1 MLMFACH
8 LKNYQG
14 TLSLY
19 CSTLAAATLHL
30 CRSKCFLAE
39 ISARQ
44 TNFWPRLKCQ
54 LESYKK

>member
-19 CSTLAAATLHL
+19 CSTLAAATPHL
-30 CRSKCFLAE
+30 CRFKMLFS
-39 ISARQ
+39 
-44 TNFWPRLKCQ
+44 
-54 LESYKK
+54 